1 MKRATIKSIKKE
13 HIEKAAAIIDIEGIP
28 QNEINSH
35 DFFLE
40 LNDRRYPFKYIT
52 RKAYELAN
60 GCRFENF
67 KSNKATRGY
76 IATLGFQIIILSSN
90 NKISRITWST
100 NRWVMPSGKEGK
112 PKTGSGY
119 EVKNGFGYEEW
130 LFNGEMIIDGYKY
143 GFLESVNKH
152 YDKYSKEKCQFDISL
167 YTRNDDEKQYFWVGT
182 LKDVEIID
190 RDTAEWVL
198 SEYKNRGWYDLMKT
212 HLKNL
217 NLQADLLDNF
227 KPGKAPIFNI
237 KFKWEQ
243 VSELP
248 VDIIPIENKSDIP
261 SNRYT
266 LMNLPVSTRNRYEKP
281 IKKKFSIDTGSDE
294 HNAKYSAVRRMPS
307 REIEVAMMHHKLQN
321 KFLDYLKKQ
330 YPNYKSRRECRVCEA
345 SRIDAVMQTEKGY
358 VFYEIKTYNNLRT
371 SIREAIGQ
379 LLEYCFY
386 PQNEEAY
393 KLIVVSHI
401 KPNDELRT
409 YIKHLKKY
417 IKIEFGYIYFD
428 MDNDIVAEEI

>member
-1 MKRATIKSIKKE
+1 
-13 HIEKAAAIIDIEGIP
+13 
-28 QNEINSH
+28 
-35 DFFLE
+35 
-40 LNDRRYPFKYIT
+40 
-52 RKAYELAN
+52 
-60 GCRFENF
+60 
-67 KSNKATRGY
+67 
-76 IATLGFQIIILSSN
+76 
-90 NKISRITWST
+90 
-100 NRWVMPSGKEGK
+100 
-112 PKTGSGY
+112 
-119 EVKNGFGYEEW
+119 
-130 LFNGEMIIDGYKY
+130 
-143 GFLESVNKH
+143 
-152 YDKYSKEKCQFDISL
+152 
-167 YTRNDDEKQYFWVGT
+167 
-182 LKDVEIID
+182 
-190 RDTAEWVL
+190 
-198 SEYKNRGWYDLMKT
+198 
-212 HLKNL
+212 
-217 NLQADLLDNF
+217 
-227 KPGKAPIFNI
+227 
-237 KFKWEQ
+237 
-243 VSELP
+243 
-248 VDIIPIENKSDIP
+248 
-261 SNRYT
+261 
-266 LMNLPVSTRNRYEKP
+266 MNLPVSTRNRYEKP